1 MFTRI
6 VGLCACL
13 GLLATPRFY
22 AAENSEVGRTI
33 QSYLDSLGAES
44 GVSGAV
50 MVAKDGQPIASK
62 VAGLANRETKTPNT
76 LETKFNLG
84 SMNKMFTAVA
94 IAQLAQKGRLKF
106 DDTIAKVWP
115 DYPNKEVGEKVT
127 IHQLLTHT
135 SGMGSY
141 TNEKFR
147 RNARS

>member
-1 MFTRI
+1 M
-6 VGLCACL
+6 AMA
-13 GLLATPRFY
+13 ATPRTQ
-22 AAENSEVGRTI
+22 AEQNSELGRTI

-44 GVSGAV
+44 GFSGAI

-106 DDTIAKVWP
+106 DDTIAKV
-115 DYPNKEVGEKVT
+115 
-127 IHQLLTHT
+127 
-135 SGMGSY
+135 
-141 TNEKFR
+141 
-147 RNARS
+147 